1 MPKLTPIIEHILEVL
16 GKSFHNWRVLDE
28 GGPSRGHR
36 QFQFHP
42 VTIAL
47 FSQITTLELVDERQR
62 KTRTITI
69 VLARNSQPSQPGG
82 QSSLSANQPERR
94 LVLPFTLRRAELTRA
109 EVMGRIGMAQVNQS
123 GRYEPAY
130 FRSKDSLDQINAIA
144 D

>member
-1 MPKLTPIIEHILEVL
+1 MESWIYVSKLADVVSIIGTLITLWQIHRTRLETA
-16 GKSFHNWRVLDE
+16 RI
-28 GGPSRGHR
+28 RR
-36 QFQFHP
+36 
-42 VTIAL
+42 
-47 FSQITTLELVDERQR
+47 ELVDERQR